1 LALRA
6 SKWRVLVVS
15 SKWDRCYVPIY
26 EASARGRPAR
36 LLKTLMTNA
45 CGNEC
50 LYCPLRAFSAKEK
63 VAWRPEKLAW
73 VALKLWRRGKIDGVF
88 LSSSIPADPDKVMEL
103 ELETARLLR
112 ARGFTGY
119 IHLRLMPGAS
129 RELIAEAAELA
140 DRIGVNFEAPRQDI
154 FAEICPDKGSFMSD
168 IVKRMEWAREE
179 ADKVRRMAPDGPG
192 FCRAGLD
199 TQLVV
204 GAVDDNDLDFIFMAE
219 WLYRELGLKRVYF
232 SGFEPI
238 SGTPLADKPACPKRR
253 ILRLYQASFLLR
265 DYGVGADE
273 LVELVGPDG
282 LLPDRDPKLAL
293 AELQAWRFPVDP
305 NTASFHELVRVPGI
319 GPSAAKAILSEREKG
334 KEVRDFWDLVRLL
347 GFKRASLA
355 ARYLDVERRGLR
367 AWHQA
372 K

>member
-1 LALRA
+1 ML
-6 SKWRVLVVS
+6 S
-15 SKWDRCYVPIY
+15 SRWDHCYVPVY
-26 EASARGRPAR
+26 EASARERPAR

-50 LYCPLRAFSAKEK
+50 LYCPFRAFSAREK
-63 VAWRPEKLAW
+63 MAWRPEKLAW
-73 VALKLWRRGKIDGVF
+73 AALELWRRGRIDGVF

-119 IHLRLMPGAS
+119 VHLRLMPGTS
-129 RELIAEAAELA
+129 RGLVAEAAELA
-140 DRIGVNFEAPRQDI
+140 DRIGVNFEAPTQDI
-154 FAEICPDKGSFMSD
+154 FAEICPDKGSFTSD
-168 IVKRMEWAREE
+168 IVKRMRWAREE
-179 ADKVRRMAPDGPG
+179 AERARRIAPDGPG

-219 WLYRELGLKRVYF
+219 WLFREFGLRRVYF

-238 SGTPLADKPACPKRR
+238 RGTPLSGRPACPRR
-253 ILRLYQASFLLR
+253 RVLRLYQASFLLR
-265 DYGVGADE
+265 DYGIRAEE
-273 LVELVGPDG
+273 LAELVGPDG
-282 LLPDRDPKLAL
+282 LLPDRDPKVAL
-293 AELQAWRFPVDP
+293 AELQAWRFPIDP
-305 NTASFHELVRVPGI
+305 NSAGFYELVRVPGI
-319 GPSAAKAILSEREKG
+319 GPSAARAILSEREKG
-334 KEVRDFWDLVRLL
+334 REIGDFWELARIV

-355 ARYLDVERRGLR
+355 ARYLDIKGRGLW